1 MNTKAVFVWH
11 DNSVERIYF
20 TVTRARLNVS
30 CPNRNQVASLPMGGT
45 VNIWVGR
52 ELREVI

>member
-1 MNTKAVFVWH
+1 MDTKAVFVWH

-30 CPNRNQVASLPMGGT
+30 WPNRNQAASLAMGGS
-45 VNIWVGR
+45 VNIWVAR
-52 ELREVI
+52 ELREV